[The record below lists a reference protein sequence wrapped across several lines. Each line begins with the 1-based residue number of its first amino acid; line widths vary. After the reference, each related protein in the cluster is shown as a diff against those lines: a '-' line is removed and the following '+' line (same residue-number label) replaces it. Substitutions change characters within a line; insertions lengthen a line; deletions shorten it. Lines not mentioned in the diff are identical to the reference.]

1 MTAYE
6 MRISDWSSD
15 VCSSDLRISWIVVA
29 YLVATTVAA
38 PVYGQLGDLLG
49 RRLLLVIALVVFMT
63 ASLLCALS
71 TSIEMLTAMRIL
83 QGLGGGG
90 LMTLS
95 QALVGEAVPPRERAH
110 YQGRSEEHTSELQS
124 LMRISYA
131 V

>member
-29 YLVATTVAA
+29 HLVATTVAA

-90 LMTLS
+90 LLTLS
-95 QALVGEAVPPRERAH
+95 QELVGEDVDR
-110 YQGRSEEHTSELQS
+110 QS
-124 LMRISYA
+124 GGWGKVLSVRFDFRCRRFIKKK
-131 V
+131 